1 MPSRQEML
9 LLNRLFICAILA
21 TVTTAL
27 SPLKSD
33 SASRYSYKIGRG
45 GLASIFTAA
54 YYMSIEIMKIP
65 VSEASLSSPVF
76 NMIYLRELDRLKE
89 NYPSNEDESLHQII
103 VAKNDEDEVVGYI
116 DIDRRQTFA
125 WRFPLPYISDLVVQP
140 SWRNRGVATSLL
152 QYCSDVVCK
161 SEWMENRVNLL
172 VETDNERA
180 LSLYN
185 RLHFWPVHAETGPM
199 DDSSMIKT
207 IPINLFDED
216 VKNIKLLDSAPAS
229 VSIDTH
235 TSSELLRNSNHIALS
250 YLLKENALK
259 QYDRILLR
267 KYLFDET

>member
-1 MPSRQEML
+1 MQL
-9 LLNRLFICAILA
+9 LLKVIVGATLAI
-21 TVTTAL
+21 VSISL
-27 SPLKSD
+27 SRSSSD
-33 SASRYSYKIGRG
+33 VASSCSYKIGRG
-45 GLASIFTAA
+45 GMASIFTAA

-65 VSEASLSSPVF
+65 IAEASLSSPVF

-103 VAKNDEDEVVGYI
+103 VAKNDEDEVIGYI

-140 SWRNRGVATSLL
+140 SWRNKGVATSLL

-172 VETDNERA
+172 VETDNDKA

-185 RLHFWPVHAETGPM
+185 TLNFWPVHAETGPM

-207 IPINLFDED
+207 IPINLFDDD
-216 VKNIKLLDSAPAS
+216 VKNVKLHSSAS
-229 VSIDTH
+229 VSAKKDVFANFELDDNPIH
-235 TSSELLRNSNHIALS
+235 TKLS
-250 YLLKENALK
+250 DLMKKNALRK
-259 QYDRILLR
+259 YDRVLLR
-267 KYLFDET
+267 KYLFDDT